1 MFLKKDLSM
10 RITESRLRRVIKDV
24 VSEIS
29 RPVSRKRQIEHP
41 ASNPFSDGVGEYDD
55 GFGSKK
61 EISYEVKGR
70 DGSCVLVFKAVE
82 ENRGSQEFIHGIIR
96 RVMFQKFG
104 QTKSAMSTR
113 SSDYLI
119 KGKSF
124 DEVGKMAADCTELAC
139 AEITGILKFSGFNN

>member
-1 MFLKKDLSM
+1 M

-29 RPVSRKRQIEHP
+29 RPVSRKRQAEHP
-41 ASNPFSDGVGEYDD
+41 ASNPLGDGVGEYDD
-55 GFGSKK
+55 GFGDKK
-61 EISYEVKGR
+61 VISYEVKGR
-70 DGSCVLVFKAVE
+70 DDSCVLVFRAVE
-82 ENRGSQEFIHGIIR
+82 EDDRGKADFIHGIIR

-104 QTKSAMSTR
+104 LIKSAMSTR

-139 AEITGILKFSGFNN
+139 AEITDILKYMGFND